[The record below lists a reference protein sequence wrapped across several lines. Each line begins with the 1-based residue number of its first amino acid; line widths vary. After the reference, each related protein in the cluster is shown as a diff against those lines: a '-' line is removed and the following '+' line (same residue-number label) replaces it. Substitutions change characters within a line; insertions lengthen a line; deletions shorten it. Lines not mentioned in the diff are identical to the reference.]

1 MANFIQDK
9 PALMFR
15 LFDTDKDGAITV
27 ADFHQRADQI
37 IRQFPG
43 ADPGKTTMVRDQ
55 YDHLW
60 HELAGAADTD
70 GDGRISQ
77 KEFEAVMTG
86 ASPQQ
91 AAGVLGDRLGEFV
104 LADQNDDGYLDREE
118 ITQLLKGYGVAP
130 HQVDSVMKILDK
142 DGDGRI
148 SHQEYRSM
156 LAEAYVAEDPHAPGV
171 AIFEQIYNA

>member
-43 ADPGKTTMVRDQ
+43 ADAEKTNLVRDQ
-55 YDHLW
+55 YDRLW
-60 HELAGAADTD
+60 NELSDAADTD
-70 GDGRISQ
+70 GDGRITE
-77 KEFEAVMTG
+77 KEFAAVMVSAT
-86 ASPQQ
+86 PQQ
-91 AAGVLGDRLGEFV
+91 ASAMLGDRLGEFV
-104 LADQNDDGYLDREE
+104 LADQNGDGYLDRQE
-118 ITQLLKGYGVAP
+118 ITQLLKGYGVEP
-130 HQVDSVMKILDK
+130 RQVDTVMQILDR

-148 SHQEYRSM
+148 SMPEYRSM
-156 LAEAYVAEDPHAPGV
+156 LAEAYVAEDPSAPGV
-171 AIFEQIYNA
+171 AIFEQIHSA

>member
-15 LFDTDKDGAITV
+15 LFDTDKDGAITM

-43 ADPGKTTMVRDQ
+43 ADPGKTNLVRGQ
-55 YDHLW
+55 YEHLW
-60 HELAGAADTD
+60 NELAEAADTD

-77 KEFEAVMTG
+77 KEFEAVMVG

-91 AAGVLGDRLGEFV
+91 AASVLGNRLGEFI
-104 LADQNDDGYLDREE
+104 LADQNGDGYLDRQE
-118 ITQLLKGYGVAP
+118 ITQLLKGYGVEP
-130 HQVDSVMKILDK
+130 HQVDNVMQILDR

-148 SHQEYRSM
+148 SHDEYRSM
-156 LAEAYVAEDPHAPGV
+156 LAEAYVAEDPQAPGV
-171 AIFEQIYNA
+171 AVFEQIHNA